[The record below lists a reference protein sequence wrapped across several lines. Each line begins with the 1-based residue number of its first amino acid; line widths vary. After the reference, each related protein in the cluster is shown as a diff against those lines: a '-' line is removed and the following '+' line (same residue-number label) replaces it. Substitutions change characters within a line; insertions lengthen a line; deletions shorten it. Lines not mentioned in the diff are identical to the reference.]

1 MEGALSIRGAPSL
14 HHLPTLDANR
24 MAGLVY
30 LPSREEYRASAQR
43 APSAP
48 DAVAAKKRST
58 RTPANRS
65 VVAAARSPRGSR
77 EPLFSRSSLMS
88 LASAV
93 AIFIFIR
100 VFLIAAYHIPSESM
114 EPTLLVGDFLFVDE
128 LSYGPHIPFTNL
140 KLPGF
145 TTPKRGSIVVYESPP
160 QHCIPN
166 TNCPFSPDDPTPV
179 VVKRAV
185 GVAGDT
191 LYMRQGMLFV
201 NGIAQRQGFGASTE
215 PLAQDDTSPYYA
227 WQHRFEVKGSRFGA
241 PPATPT
247 HDNWGPL
254 LVPAAHLMSM
264 GDNRYES
271 VDGRYYGFAP
281 LANVRGRPLFIYFSF
296 DTQDW
301 KIRFNRFFMIIR

>member
-1 MEGALSIRGAPSL
+1 M
-14 HHLPTLDANR
+14 
-24 MAGLVY
+24 
-30 LPSREEYRASAQR
+30 
-43 APSAP
+43 
-48 DAVAAKKRST
+48 AAKKRNTST
-58 RTPANRS
+58 PRKKS
-65 VVAAARSPRGSR
+65 VVAAARSSRGSR
-77 EPLFSRSSLMS
+77 EPLFTRSSLIS

-93 AIFIFIR
+93 AIFLFIR
-100 VFLIAAYHIPSESM
+100 IFLIAAYHIPSESM

-128 LSYGPHIPFTNL
+128 VSYGAHIPFTSL
-140 KLPGF
+140 RVPGF

-160 QHCIPN
+160 QRCIPN

-185 GVAGDT
+185 AVAGDT
-191 LYMRQGMLFV
+191 VYMRQGLLYV
-201 NGIAQRQGFGASTE
+201 NGIAQRQGFGANQQL
-215 PLAQDDTSPYYA
+215 LAQDDTSPYYA
-227 WQHRFEVKGSRFGA
+227 WQHRFEVHGSRFGA

-254 LVPAAHLMSM
+254 LVPPKHLLTM

-301 KIRFNRFFMIIR
+301 KLRFDRFFTIIR

>member
-1 MEGALSIRGAPSL
+1 
-14 HHLPTLDANR
+14 
-24 MAGLVY
+24 
-30 LPSREEYRASAQR
+30 
-43 APSAP
+43 
-48 DAVAAKKRST
+48 VAAKKRNT
-58 RTPANRS
+58 RTPPKRS
-65 VVAAARSPRGSR
+65 VVAAARSPRGPR
-77 EPLFSRSSLMS
+77 EPLFSRASLTS

-100 VFLIAAYHIPSESM
+100 IFLIAAFHIPSESM
-114 EPTLLVGDFLFVDE
+114 EPTLLVGDFLFADE

-145 TTPKRGSIVVYESPP
+145 TTPKRGSIVIYESPP

-166 TNCPFSPDDPTPV
+166 TNCPFTPDDPTPV

-191 LYMRQGMLFV
+191 LYMRQGMLYV
-201 NGIAQRQGFGASTE
+201 NGIAQRQGFGASPS
-215 PLAQDDTSPYYA
+215 PLAQDDTSPYYG
-227 WQHRFEVKGSRFGA
+227 WQHRFEVKGSRFGP

-254 LVPAAHLMSM
+254 LIPPGHLMSM

>member
-1 MEGALSIRGAPSL
+1 
-14 HHLPTLDANR
+14 
-24 MAGLVY
+24 
-30 LPSREEYRASAQR
+30 
-43 APSAP
+43 
-48 DAVAAKKRST
+48 VAAKKRNT
-58 RTPANRS
+58 RTPAKKS
-65 VVAAARSPRGSR
+65 VVAAARSSRGPR
-77 EPLFSRSSLMS
+77 EPLFSRASLTS

-93 AIFIFIR
+93 AIFLFIR

-128 LSYGPHIPFTNL
+128 LSYGAHIPFTNL
-140 KLPGF
+140 KVPGF
-145 TTPKRGSIVVYESPP
+145 TSPKRGSIVVYESPP
-160 QHCIPN
+160 QRCIPN
-166 TNCPFSPDDPTPV
+166 TVCVFDPNDSTPV

-185 GVAGDT
+185 AIAGDT
-191 LYMRQGMLFV
+191 VYMRQGMLYV
-201 NGIAQRQGFGASTE
+201 NGIAQRQGFGTSTQ
-215 PLAQDDTSPYYA
+215 PLAQDDSSPYYA

-254 LVPAAHLMSM
+254 LVPPKHLMSM
-264 GDNRYES
+264 GDNRYQS

-301 KIRFNRFFMIIR
+301 KLRFNRFFSLIR